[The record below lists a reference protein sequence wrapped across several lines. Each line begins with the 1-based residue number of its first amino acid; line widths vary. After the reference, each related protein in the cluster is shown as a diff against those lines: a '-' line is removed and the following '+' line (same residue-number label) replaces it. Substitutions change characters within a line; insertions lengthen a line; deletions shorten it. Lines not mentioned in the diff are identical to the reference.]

1 MLMDKQIAQKI
12 LGNIVEE
19 YEMVSDMSITE
30 NLLDYLKDLMKVEH
44 KLNKVIKGEAYDEDD
59 NVQSIA
65 KHTEIDNYL
74 ADAWDEFVSYKTYKE
89 QYKRTRQDD
98 DLQMAH
104 DELGHFL
111 NNVNDVYRELAKIC
125 QDDMEECSMVKA
137 KVKEVYQM
145 FH

>member
-12 LGNIVEE
+12 LENIVEE

-30 NLLDYLKDLMKVEH
+30 NLLDYLKDL
-44 KLNKVIKGEAYDEDD
+44 IKGEAYDEDD